1 MAISLVTESSPA
13 LPFPRYTVLL
23 EAEEAEEAEA
33 AEAAAEAF
41 SVAETFDRITTM

>member
-23 EAEEAEEAEA
+23 EAEAEAEAEA
-33 AEAAAEAF
+33 AAF